1 MRQTER
7 DMSSGKPSASN
18 VVRLRPARGGKR
30 AAVDEA
36 VLTQII
42 AAQSEIA
49 RAGLDPLKVVD
60 LITRHSQTMTGS
72 TGAVVEMLKGDE
84 LVYWSTS
91 GSVSAHR
98 GFRVPC
104 EGSISGLCLRTGQ
117 VLQCDD
123 SEHDPRVNIE
133 ACRRVGLRSAI
144 LVPLLYEQR
153 TVGVLKVVSDR
164 AYAYTRRDA
173 ATLEMFG
180 TFIGAT
186 LHHTLEHA
194 RALAEA
200 AAAAA
205 GEQEA
210 RERHA
215 AQCGSLRALIDTGA
229 ISPVFQP
236 IFELGSGRIVGYE
249 GLSRFPEQPA
259 APDGGWFAAADA
271 LGLCE
276 ELELACIETIVAV
289 AHRLPA
295 DAYLSVNV
303 SPSTLLRD
311 ELEGLLARVPGERV
325 VVEITEHSQVAD
337 YATLAERV
345 QALRERGWRFAIDD
359 AGAGYASLRHVLRL
373 SPDVIK
379 LDISITRDID
389 QRLQHRQLAAA
400 IVSFAGETGTALVAE
415 GIETAAERDTLAALG
430 VRYGQGFL
438 LSRPAPV

>member
-1 MRQTER
+1 M
-7 DMSSGKPSASN
+7 
-18 VVRLRPARGGKR
+18 
-30 AAVDEA
+30 
-36 VLTQII
+36 
-42 AAQSEIA
+42 
-49 RAGLDPLKVVD
+49 
-60 LITRHSQTMTGS
+60 
-72 TGAVVEMLKGDE
+72 
-84 LVYWSTS
+84 
-91 GSVSAHR
+91 
-98 GFRVPC
+98 
-104 EGSISGLCLRTGQ
+104 
-117 VLQCDD
+117 
-123 SEHDPRVNIE
+123 
-133 ACRRVGLRSAI
+133 
-144 LVPLLYEQR
+144 
-153 TVGVLKVVSDR
+153 
-164 AYAYTRRDA
+164 
-173 ATLEMFG
+173 
-180 TFIGAT
+180 
-186 LHHTLEHA
+186 
-194 RALAEA
+194 
-200 AAAAA
+200 
-205 GEQEA
+205 
-210 RERHA
+210 
-215 AQCGSLRALIDTGA
+215 
-229 ISPVFQP
+229 FQP